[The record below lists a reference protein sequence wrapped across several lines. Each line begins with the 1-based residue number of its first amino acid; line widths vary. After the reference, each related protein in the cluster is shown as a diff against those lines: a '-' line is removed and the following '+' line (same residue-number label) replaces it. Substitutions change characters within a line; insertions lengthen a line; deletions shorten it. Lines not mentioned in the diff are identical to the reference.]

1 MDAIRIDRKH
11 VKMIAHRGLSGIEL
25 ENSCAAFVAAG
36 NRDYWG
42 IETDVHQTADG
53 KFVIFHDDH
62 TGRVCQTD
70 LVVEENDFET
80 LRALP
85 LWEVRNDK
93 ALRVDL
99 KMPIPEEYFAICRR
113 YGKVAVFELKN
124 PMSKELVAQLVAL
137 ADQNAGLE
145 NVVFISFCFQNLVY
159 VREVSET
166 AVCQFLLGG
175 AMTDEDLA
183 GMKKYSFG
191 LDIRHTL
198 VTPELVETIHNAGLE
213 INCWTVDDPVRGAE
227 LVEMGVDYITSN
239 ILY

>member
-53 KFVIFHDDH
+53 KFVIFHDDC
-62 TGRVCQTD
+62 TGRVCQTN
-70 LVVEENDFET
+70 LMVEETDFET

-85 LWEVRNDK
+85 LWEVRNNNT
-93 ALRVDL
+93 LRVDL

-137 ADQNAGLE
+137 AEQNAGLE

-166 AVCQFLLGG
+166 AVCQFLLDRT
-175 AMTDEDLA
+175 MTDEELA
-183 GMKKYSFG
+183 DMVKYRFG
-191 LDIRHTL
+191 LDIRHTY

-213 INCWTVDDPVRGAE
+213 LNCWTVDDPVRGAE